1 MRQDQFEKLLA
12 LEERLTDVF
21 IDEAEPARWPGKD
34 RAANKLTQKMR
45 GDRYWCKKNAVA
57 TIALVQRVAGLIHVV
72 RVNGDTPA
80 PGPDGVPSEEESHL
94 DLEIAAAE
102 KEATQLLDKMQRGGG
117 KAEFDARTHGKS

>member
-1 MRQDQFEKLLA
+1 MRQDQFEKLQA

-57 TIALVQRVAGLIHVV
+57 TIALVQRVAGLIQIV
-72 RVNGDTPA
+72 RVNGDTP
-80 PGPDGVPSEEESHL
+80 PLGVDGIPNAEESHL
-94 DLEIAAAE
+94 DTEIASAE
-102 KEATQLLDKMQRGGG
+102 KEATALLDKMQRGAG
-117 KAEFDARTHGKS
+117 KAEFDARTHGKP